1 MIPVK
6 AKIPRLAER
15 RMSIATLVA
24 GVIVAAS
31 LAALPFFGTDE
42 GLVPPSGQRS
52 STSLPPNGSVIL
64 RTHKSNG
71 EITRETTPS
80 APRPEQK
87 KNRPGVSWSTET
99 FEKVVVAQYASGSWA
114 VDAFEKPP
122 RKITTRP
129 GTNVY
134 SWSIGIFYEL

>member
-24 GVIVAAS
+24 GAIVAAS

-42 GLVPPSGQRS
+42 GMAPPSGQRS
-52 STSLPPNGSVIL
+52 SMSLPPNGSIIL
-64 RTHKSNG
+64 RIHNSNG

-87 KNRPGVSWSTET
+87 NRPSVSWSTET

-122 RKITTRP
+122 RKIATHP